1 MSDMGSRTTDEHLNE
16 MVARLSELG
25 RDSCPTVMRHLL
37 NHVCGGNIFNLAR
50 LITVWAWKYQNPD
63 NKLGCIMVFRG
74 KPGAADWILQLHQRL
89 CGPRLFK
96 VANIKQITGRYIGR
110 LQTMQWVVVDETL
123 IPGAQSNIALLLYCA
138 VHKVHEGNPNPNL
151 VDIIMT
157 ADENWTAPQETR
169 PFLVFNVD
177 NDMGPMSAA
186 VLDAEVP
193 AFLNVLLHWSIQGA

>member
-1 MSDMGSRTTDEHLNE
+1 
-16 MVARLSELG
+16 
-25 RDSCPTVMRHLL
+25 
-37 NHVCGGNIFNLAR
+37 
-50 LITVWAWKYQNPD
+50 
-63 NKLGCIMVFRG
+63 MVFRG